1 MMTWTD
7 EDAGEIVDVDD
18 AAHRAHVRRLV
29 YGSRVVTYWPEEPEP
44 MAGAGGGGPRAPYP
58 DAPTRF
64 EWLLIA
70 LAWTFAA
77 AIFGVLVAALGYE
90 W

>member
-18 AAHRAHVRRLV
+18 RAHVRRLV

-44 MAGAGGGGPRAPYP
+44 VGQSGGKGGGDER
-58 DAPTRF
+58 PTRF